1 MPLDAPVINAARSAT
16 ILLLLDSFR
25 RGPYLASALGVGS
38 RYGRGGGVNNM
49 PPMLSRRALAVLACL
64 LALTAIAPA
73 GCGGGSDGTTGSS
86 GPAESRPA
94 PSKSSFPSAKGK
106 SLSQVLEAADAPSN
120 LVVSPAALVFNK
132 GENRY
137 PFGVFQRD
145 RTQVPDADVALYF
158 AKVPSAKAT
167 KTGGGFDS
175 ADSTAAKKTEEK
187 ALDEP
192 AVGPFPAKIES
203 LETEPAFRA
212 QTTTSDPNAAT
223 VVYST
228 KVDFP
233 SDGDWLIAALIKKE
247 GELTATLLSSAVVG
261 ANPKIPRVGQ
271 KAPLIHTPTPGDVGN
286 DLSKI
291 TTRIPPDTQHEVDY
305 ADAYGKEP
313 IVLLF
318 ATPQFCESRVCGPV
332 VDVAEQLKQLYGDK
346 AAFIHMEIYNDN
358 DPSKDVRPQVRA
370 FHLPSEPWLFAIGRD
385 GRIKDVIEGAFG
397 VEELTRV
404 VKGLTAE

>member
-1 MPLDAPVINAARSAT
+1 
-16 ILLLLDSFR
+16 
-25 RGPYLASALGVGS
+25 
-38 RYGRGGGVNNM
+38 M

-64 LALTAIAPA
+64 LVTAAVVLA
-73 GCGGGSDGTTGSS
+73 GCGSGSDGTTGSS
-86 GPAESRPA
+86 GSAESRPA
-94 PSKSSFPSAKGK
+94 PPKSAFPKAEGK

-120 LVVSPAALVFNK
+120 LVVSPAALVFYK

-137 PFGVFQRD
+137 TFGVFQRD
-145 RTQVPDADVALYF
+145 RTQVPDAEVALYF
-158 AKVPSAKAT
+158 AKVPSSKAT
-167 KTGGGFDS
+167 KAGGGFDS
-175 ADSTAAKKTEEK
+175 AAGSNGARKAEEK

-203 LETEPAFRA
+203 LQTEPAFRA

-228 KVDFP
+228 KVNFP
-233 SDGDWLIAALIKKE
+233 SNGEWRIAALIKKD
-247 GELTATLLSSAVVG
+247 GELTASLLPSAVVG
-261 ANPKIPRVGQ
+261 EYSKIPQVGQ
-271 KAPLIHTPTPGDVGN
+271 KAPLIHTPTPADVGN
-286 DLSKI
+286 DLSKL

-305 ADAYGKEP
+305 ADVYGKEP

-318 ATPQFCESRVCGPV
+318 ATPQFCQSRVCGPV

-346 AAFIHMEIYNDN
+346 AAFIHMEIYDDN
-358 DPSKDVRPQVRA
+358 DPNKPVRPQVQA